1 MSRFSLETHLYKG
14 IKLILNKPKIMDLQ
28 NILAQILDP
37 VCSEVQILLSF
48 PSDLVTQLSGLQS
61 KELIIKGKKLGVRF
75 TFSL

>member
-1 MSRFSLETHLYKG
+1 
-14 IKLILNKPKIMDLQ
+14 MDLQ

-37 VCSEVQILLSF
+37 VRSEVQILLSF
-48 PSDLVTQLSGLQS
+48 PSDLVTQLSGLKS

>member
-61 KELIIKGKKLGVRF
+61 KELIIKGKNLGLRF

>member
-1 MSRFSLETHLYKG
+1 
-14 IKLILNKPKIMDLQ
+14 MDLQ

-75 TFSL
+75 TFSLQRDLSSV

>member
-1 MSRFSLETHLYKG
+1 MY
-14 IKLILNKPKIMDLQ
+14 LQ
-28 NILAQILDP
+28 NISAQILDP

-61 KELIIKGKKLGVRF
+61 KELIIKGKNLEVRF

>member
-1 MSRFSLETHLYKG
+1 
-14 IKLILNKPKIMDLQ
+14 MDLQ
-28 NILAQILDP
+28 NTLAQILDP

-61 KELIIKGKKLGVRF
+61 KELIIKGKKLEVRF

>member
-1 MSRFSLETHLYKG
+1 
-14 IKLILNKPKIMDLQ
+14 MDLQ

-37 VCSEVQILLSF
+37 VRSEVQILLSF

-61 KELIIKGKKLGVRF
+61 KELIIKGKNLGLRF

>member
-1 MSRFSLETHLYKG
+1 
-14 IKLILNKPKIMDLQ
+14 MDLQ
-28 NILAQILDP
+28 NILAQIL
-37 VCSEVQILLSF
+37 VWRKTKQYLILLSF